1 MLNEIYNA
9 RILELAGNIPL
20 CKRLSDAESTS
31 SKHSKL
37 CGSKVTV
44 DLNFVDGIVV
54 QYGQEVKACAL
65 GQAACSI
72 MARNVVGSN
81 GQELYALRD
90 QVYAM
95 LKDGGAPPEGKWADI
110 AALQPVKDF
119 KARHPSTMLVFEAVC
134 EIINRMQANV
144 DSKTN
149 KSGKLEHE

>member
-9 RILELAGNIPL
+9 KILELAGNIPL
-20 CKRLSDAESTS
+20 CERLSDAEGTS

-44 DLNFVDGIVV
+44 DLNFSDGVVV

-81 GQELYALRD
+81 VHELCALRD

-95 LKDGGAPPEGKWADI
+95 LKENGEPPQGKWADI

-119 KARHPSTMLVFEAVC
+119 KARHPSTMLVFDAVC
-134 EIINRMQANV
+134 EVVNAVQGGDGQINQTLGESAQ
-144 DSKTN
+144 
-149 KSGKLEHE
+149 